1 MGPRFAFVLAYIAP
15 MITHAALRDRFA
27 LDTAFGGHGATPGLT
42 RALEAIGW
50 RAVRDPSPEQLA
62 DELVYLV
69 AACVDGQYDVPTLAY
84 AIADLLRHA
93 GPMLDGGLPPTEA
106 YVPAAEELLQRYTR
120 DDAPDRA
127 ITFDE

>member
-1 MGPRFAFVLAYIAP
+1 
-15 MITHAALRDRFA
+15 MITLAALRERFA
-27 LDTAFGGHGATPGLT
+27 LDTTFGGHGATPGLA

-69 AACVDGQYDVPTLAY
+69 AACVDGQYDVSTLAHS
-84 AIADLLRHA
+84 IAELLRHA

-106 YVPAAEELLQRYTR
+106 YLPAAEELLQRYTR
-120 DDAPDRA
+120 DDATDRRIA
-127 ITFDE
+127 FDE